1 MLQAVQGLVLP
12 PSVSALPAGRGDRGA
27 ARLGSGRALARGME
41 LELELE
47 EAFVAAGAFGAG
59 QRRLTALLVLL
70 QVRRGRRGSSRPL
83 RPPASVFSAFGELGR
98 GALPLVSPSAA
109 RAASRRVPAE
119 RDGGAAPG
127 HRLLLARP
135 PGPALLRCS
144 TLASRPAGGCWW
156 LGHPAGKGGH
166 AGARGPLSPRSSGSE
181 DLPPAGPGRGLLRWL
196 LRGLAQEP
204 SPPTSVA
211 ANILL
216 EPRLDSWA
224 FRNGFGSFP
233 SCLSNLVL
241 TSVLSYMLNL
251 SRFMICFSY
260 SYARLFIYFIFLKSD
275 F

>member
-1 MLQAVQGLVLP
+1 M
-12 PSVSALPAGRGDRGA
+12 SALPAGRGDRGA
-27 ARLGSGRALARGME
+27 ARLGSGRALPRGME

-70 QVRRGRRGSSRPL
+70 QVRRGRRGSARPL

-98 GALPLVSPSAA
+98 GALPLVSSSAA

-119 RDGGAAPG
+119 RDGGASPG

-135 PGPALLRCS
+135 PGPALPRCS

-166 AGARGPLSPRSSGSE
+166 GGARGPLPPCSSGSE
-181 DLPPAGPGRGLLRWL
+181 DLPPPGPGRGLLRWL

-251 SRFMICFSY
+251 SKFDLFFLFLCTSFYLLNFSEE
-260 SYARLFIYFIFLKSD
+260 
-275 F
+275 